1 MPFVLSSYRI
11 ATSALE
17 TVAPLLLRRRAS
29 RGKENSSRMGERL
42 GRAVKARPAGELVW
56 IHGASVGECLAVLPL
71 IDELLKTE
79 NRSVIVTS
87 GTVTSAKLMAERL
100 PPNAFHQFA
109 PIDTPAAVARFLDHW
124 RPDVGLFVDS
134 EIWPN
139 ILTAAH
145 VRKIPLGLING
156 RMSARSFSGWRYV
169 PKTATAVLSLYD
181 VCLAQDEGS
190 AERLLALGARNVQ
203 IGGNLKADA
212 PPLPADA
219 HELAQLRQTIGTRP
233 VFLAASTHAGEDETL
248 LPASDALRRE
258 FPNLLTVIVPRH
270 PVRGND
276 ISMLCGTR
284 TNVRRSAGG
293 ILADGIAIY
302 IADTIG
308 EMGTFYRLASFAFV
322 GGSLIAHGGQNPLE
336 PARLGC
342 AVLAGPH
349 TANFA
354 SAYEAIFAA
363 QGGGL
368 VATSREIAALGLRL
382 LKYPAEAKRM
392 GEAGARAAASLG
404 GAVERTRIAVEAL
417 LASYARA

>member
-1 MPFVLSSYRI
+1 MPFVLSTYRI
-11 ATSALE
+11 AASALG

-29 RGKENSSRMGERL
+29 RGKENSSRIGERL
-42 GRAVKARPAGELVW
+42 GRTEKLRPAGELIW
-56 IHGASVGECLAVLPL
+56 IHGASVGECLAMLPL
-71 IDELLKTE
+71 IDELLKTPD
-79 NRSVIVTS
+79 RGVMVTS

-100 PPNAFHQFA
+100 PANAFHQFA
-109 PIDTPAAVARFLDHW
+109 PIDTPSAVARFLDHW

-139 ILTAAH
+139 ILVAAH
-145 VRKIPLGLING
+145 ARKIPLGLING
-156 RMSARSFSGWRYV
+156 RMSARSFSGWRYA
-169 PKTATAVLSLYD
+169 PKTAAAVLSLYD
-181 VCLAQDEGS
+181 ICLAQDEDT
-190 AERLLALGARNVQ
+190 AERLRALGARNVQ

-212 PPLPADA
+212 LPLPADA
-219 HELAQLRQTIGTRP
+219 NDLVKLREAIGARP
-233 VFLAASTHAGEDETL
+233 VFVASSTHAGEDETL

-258 FPNLLTVIVPRH
+258 FPDLLTIIVPRH
-270 PVRGND
+270 PERGND
-276 ISMLCGTR
+276 IAMLCGTR
-284 TNVRRSAGG
+284 SNARRSEGREPSN
-293 ILADGIAIY
+293 DIAIY

-308 EMGTFYRLASFAFV
+308 ELGLFYRLAPFAFV

-363 QGGGL
+363 QGGGC
-368 VATSREIAALGLRL
+368 VAISREVVELASQL
-382 LKYPAEAKRM
+382 LKNPAAAKRM
-392 GEAGARAAASLG
+392 GEAAARAAASLG

-417 LASYARA
+417 LALHARA